1 MRVRLHEGAP
11 ATTASMTTERTAFSI
26 DHFESA
32 VQSRDYAAAHEQFVA
47 LLNALAS
54 NRGTLGDERFA
65 RTAPD
70 DPRNAASEAVATR
83 ICDTIT
89 TLFSDPD
96 FNLTDNQFTQIA
108 EARWWLK
115 NLFGATHYRNTDHI
129 VRALIERAPAEP
141 TLVDTHNLISKQ
153 LLLYTSES
161 TFDIDLAALA
171 ESDPVFAISLGMSL
185 LAAAVVVSPAAHEKR
200 ERMIE
205 WLPHALDAIEDL
217 DDLPSLA
224 VCASYMH
231 CSYAES
237 PKRHDVKRGINA
249 LVRRKMKSLGLMELE
264 PDLSKWP
271 KREKGKKPL
280 MIVVLEWFT
289 GGHSIYRTHSRTM
302 LAAREHFEVVA
313 FGAAEHVDE
322 KGRAIFDRFI
332 PFEHAEFVG
341 DCVKQLF
348 DFADEHHPEVLY
360 MPSVGMFTH
369 TVFVSNLRFA
379 PLQIAGLG
387 HPATMHSGMID
398 YVSVEDDFVGD
409 PACFSEKMM
418 RLPKDGQ
425 PYVPSALIEG
435 VTPSVPPRR
444 ETVRIAVT
452 ASAMKLN
459 PRFLEACREIVR
471 KSPMPVTFHFM
482 TSWSDG
488 IELAYLRRM
497 LHQTLPESCAYVY
510 GSLDY
515 PVYLE
520 VINMMDMFVSPFP
533 FGNTNGIVDSFTV
546 GLPGINLCGR
556 EVFEHIDSGL
566 FTRAGLPSWLT
577 AHSVDEYVGAAVRLA
592 NEHEEREALRR
603 QLIDT
608 QAVKR
613 IFEGRP
619 EAFGEQILKLVTQ
632 RKKA

>member
-1 MRVRLHEGAP
+1 MRFQSHEGAP
-11 ATTASMTTERTAFSI
+11 ATIAAMNTERTEFSI

-32 VQSRDYAAAHEQFVA
+32 VQSRDYVAAHEQFVA
-47 LLNALAS
+47 LLKTLAS
-54 NRGTLGDERFA
+54 NRGKLDDERFA

-70 DPRNAASEAVATR
+70 DPRNAASEASATR
-83 ICDTIT
+83 ICDAIT

-129 VRALIERAPAEP
+129 VRTLIELAPEKP
-141 TLVDTHNLISKQ
+141 TLEDTRNLISKQ

-171 ESDPVFAISLGMSL
+171 ESEPVFAISLGMSL

-264 PDLSKWP
+264 PDFSTWP
-271 KREKGKKPL
+271 KRKKGKKPL

-302 LAAREHFEVVA
+302 LAARKHFEVVA
-313 FGAAEHVDE
+313 FGSAEHVDE

-332 PFEHAEFVG
+332 PFEHSEFVG

-348 DFADEHHPEVLY
+348 DFANEHHPEVLY

-425 PYVPSALIEG
+425 PYVPSALIES

-459 PRFLEACREIVR
+459 PRFLEACHEIVR
-471 KSPMPVTFHFM
+471 KSPMRVTFHFM

-497 LHQTLPESCAYVY
+497 LHQTLPESCGYVY

-546 GLPGINLCGR
+546 GLPGVNLCGR

-577 AHSVDEYVGAAVRLA
+577 THSVEEYVEAAVRLA
-592 NEHEEREALRR
+592 NEHDEREALRR

-619 EAFGEQILKLVTQ
+619 EAFGEQILTLVTQ